1 MLTEHGACRPVMS
14 PLDEHAVRIGIPCAA
29 ALQPNAHRYYF
40 VSVQPE
46 AEAEA
51 CSAAACPADVAATAL
66 LPGLELGPLLA
77 KSTYG
82 RTYRAFYNG
91 TPVAVKVR
99 SPSVSPCLMLQTLGQ
114 YI

>member
-1 MLTEHGACRPVMS
+1 MS
-14 PLDEHAVRIGIPCAA
+14 PLDEHAVPIGIPCAA

-40 VSVQPE
+40 VNVQPE
-46 AEAEA
+46 AEADA
-51 CSAAACPADVAATAL
+51 CSAAVSAAGVAAAAAP

-91 TPVAVKVR
+91 APVAVKVR
-99 SPSVSPCLMLQTLGQ
+99 LFALRLTLLDA
-114 YI
+114 

>member
-1 MLTEHGACRPVMS
+1 MN
-14 PLDEHAVRIGIPCAA
+14 PLDEHAVPIGIPCAA

-40 VSVQPE
+40 VKVQPE
-46 AEAEA
+46 AEACTASA
-51 CSAAACPADVAATAL
+51 CAAGAAAVAP

-91 TPVAVKVR
+91 TTVAVKVR
-99 SPSVSPCLMLQTLGQ
+99 PVALTLLDASNLGQ
-114 YI
+114 CCAGWHLK